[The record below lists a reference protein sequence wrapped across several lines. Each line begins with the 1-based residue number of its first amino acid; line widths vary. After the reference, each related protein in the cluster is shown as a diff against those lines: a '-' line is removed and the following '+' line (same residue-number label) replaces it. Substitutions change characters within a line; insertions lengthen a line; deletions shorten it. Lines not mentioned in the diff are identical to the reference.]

1 MRHQRFVLAL
11 GLGCFLFIASA
22 ASAAELPKLA
32 VPDGAGVNI
41 HFTDPRPGEMK
52 MLAEAGF
59 RWVRMD
65 FAWGGIE
72 REKGKYDFTAYERLL
87 AALEPH
93 KIRALLILD
102 YSNRHYDQGLSP
114 ASDEGRKAFARWA
127 AAAARHFRG
136 RGILWEMYNEPNL
149 GFWKPK
155 PDVEQYVK
163 LALEVGKALREAA
176 PEETYLGPAT
186 SQIDLPFLEA
196 CFKAGLL
203 EYWSAVSVHP
213 YRQRDP
219 ETAAAEYAALRRLIA
234 KYAPK
239 GKSIPIVSGEWGYSS
254 VWKDFD
260 EVRQGKYLPRQ
271 WLVHLAHDVP
281 ISIWYDWP
289 DDGRDPKESE
299 HHFGTVQHE
308 YHAGRE
314 PVYDPKPAY
323 LAAKTL
329 IAELGGFAFSKRLT
343 VGEEDEYVLLFSRG
357 DEVRLAAWTTS
368 PTPRTVLIPASP
380 GRFRVTSHTGGK
392 RPTLATH
399 PKGLSIVLDDT
410 PQYLTPEAPN
420 DLLRIAAA
428 WQRAPVETSIRGP
441 QKTDIELALT
451 NPLDRPIRVLDGRR
465 RSVVLEPGQSAPL
478 ATPVEVLRDDTPRA
492 VNLAFEV
499 DRAGPLVQSTQ
510 VVAANPLRVILGP
523 PAAKGLS
530 VRVENPSGEA
540 FQGLVRLVQVSGLHP
555 TAPTAK
561 IQFRSGEL
569 EKDLRFPLQDDR
581 VSRFELGVRV
591 EDSQGRLQRALPVV
605 PMTLVDDFSRYTPER
620 LAKSWKMAPD
630 GDSKVASTQSVSLA
644 ELPSGD
650 LSPGG
655 KGLKIDY
662 RMDSGWKF
670 IRLVPQTE
678 SLRKIEGRPKAFTL
692 WVHGDGSQNH
702 LRLRFTDSEGQTFQP
717 DGPALTWKGW
727 RSGTFAMDGTSA
739 GHWGGKNDG
748 VVRYPIHW
756 DSLLL
761 IDSVR
766 HETGPLAV
774 HVSSP
779 ILVYP
784 EPKSP
789 AISPSGKKPARGKK

>member
-1 MRHQRFVLAL
+1 MKHQRSVLAL
-11 GLGCFLFIASA
+11 GLGCCLAVASA

-93 KIRALLILD
+93 KIRALMILD

-136 RGILWEMYNEPNL
+136 RGILWEMYNEPNI

-176 PEETYLGPAT
+176 PDETYLGPAT
-186 SQIDLPFLEA
+186 SQIDLPFLES

-203 EYWSAVSVHP
+203 DYWSAVSVHP

-239 GKSIPIVSGEWGYSS
+239 GKSIPILSGEWGYSS
-254 VWKDFD
+254 VWKNFD

-271 WLVHLAHDVP
+271 WLVNLANDVP
-281 ISIWYDWP
+281 ISIWYDWH
-289 DDGRDPKESE
+289 DDGRDPKEPE
-299 HHFGTVQHE
+299 HHFGTVRHE
-308 YHAGRE
+308 YHAGRD

-329 IAELGGFAFSKRLT
+329 VAELGGFAFSKRLT
-343 VGEEDEYVLLFSRG
+343 VGEEDEYVLLFSKG

-380 GRFRVTSHTGGK
+380 GRFRVTSHTGEQ
-392 RPTLATH
+392 RPALATH
-399 PKGLSIVLDDT
+399 PKGLSVVLDDT

-428 WQRAPVETSIRGP
+428 WQRASVETVIRGP
-441 QKTDIELALT
+441 QKTDLELAIT

-465 RSVVLEPGQSAPL
+465 RSVVLEPGQSATL
-478 ATPVEVLRDDTPRA
+478 ATLVEVLRDDTPRA
-492 VNLAFEV
+492 VNLTCEV
-499 DRAGPLVQSTQ
+499 DRAGPLVQTTQ
-510 VVAANPLRVILGP
+510 VVAANPLRVVLGP

-555 TAPTAK
+555 AAPTAK

-605 PMTLVDDFSRYTPER
+605 PMTLVDDFSRYTPESV
-620 LAKSWKMAPD
+620 AKAWKMAPD
-630 GDSKVASTQSVSLA
+630 GDAKVASTQSVSLA

-662 RMDSGWKF
+662 RMDKGWRF

-678 SLRKIEGRPKAFTL
+678 ALRKIDGRPKAFTL

-702 LRLRFTDSEGQTFQP
+702 LRLRFTDSDGQTFQP
-717 DGPALTWKGW
+717 DGPAMTWKGW
-727 RSGTFAMDGTSA
+727 RGVTFAMDGTSA
-739 GHWGGKNDG
+739 GHWGGKDDG

-766 HETGPLAV
+766 RETGPLTV

-779 ILVYP
+779 ILIYP
-784 EPKSP
+784 ERERS
-789 AISPSGKKPARGKK
+789 ASPSSKGKPAKR